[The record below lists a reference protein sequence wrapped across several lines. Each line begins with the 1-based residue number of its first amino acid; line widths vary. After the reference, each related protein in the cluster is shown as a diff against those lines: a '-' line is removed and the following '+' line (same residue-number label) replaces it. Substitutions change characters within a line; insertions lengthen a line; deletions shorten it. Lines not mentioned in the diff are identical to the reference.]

1 MIITLSRQMG
11 SYGDEIAARVVV
23 ALGLTLTDR
32 ALVRREALEAGVS
45 IDVLRRLM
53 YEGQRSWA
61 AEILDSLGS
70 TPEGGCGAPS
80 PLLGVFAPIR
90 QPTSIYLE
98 EGAQAIAAVVRRIAE
113 RGNTLI
119 FRAGRASVVAKPE
132 RNFARTNYGATGT
145 TRGAHRRLRGADATR
160 GAATGAGE

>member
-1 MIITLSRQMG
+1 MG

-119 FRAGRASVVAKPE
+119 LGQGGQVLL
-132 RNFARTNYGATGT
+132 RNRSATLHVQIMAATGT
-145 TRGAHRRLRGADATR
+145 NAWRASSPARG
-160 GAATGAGE
+160 